1 MESMAAKSP
10 AEILEVYDLPKLH
23 AEATRTGG
31 RLILYKTVFS
41 FVLASLLAERRIPAA
56 VALAEG
62 DYWVM
67 GETYRAEHTGRY
79 SLTEVA
85 ALRGRVNAIALPFD
99 YRAPG
104 TFQPPAAL
112 KLHRLRI
119 WNSIPVHPRGPI
131 GGLIED
137 YWLNAHWALRMEQVY
152 YRPEIEGGAL
162 GNRVE
167 QLRVIS
173 ATDAYKPL
181 PRYMGP
187 IHGRPPTIPSERLR
201 LR

>member
-1 MESMAAKSP
+1 MAAKSP

-41 FVLASLLAERRIPAA
+41 FVLASVLAERRIPAA

-62 DYWVM
+62 DYWMM
-67 GETYRAEHTGRY
+67 GETYRAEHTGRC
-79 SLTEVA
+79 SPTEIA
-85 ALRGRVNAIALPFD
+85 ALRARVNAIALPFD
-99 YRAPG
+99 YTAPG
-104 TFQPPAAL
+104 TFLPPAAL
-112 KLHRLRI
+112 NPHRLRA
-119 WNSIPVHPRGPI
+119 WDGTPAHPRGPI

-137 YWLNAHWALRMEQVY
+137 YWLNAHWVLRIEQVY

-181 PRYMGP
+181 PLYLGP
-187 IHGRPPTIPSERLR
+187 ILGQPATIPRERLR